1 MNGTVK
7 QFMDTLDEMKTI
19 YHFDD
24 SKTYIQTRDI
34 INLGHDHL
42 SIRTI
47 DEKTGIL
54 IEMSK
59 KINGEKENDIL

>member
-1 MNGTVK
+1 MTKTVK
-7 QFMDTLDEMKTI
+7 WFKDALDEMKNI
-19 YHFDD
+19 YPFDD

-34 INLGHDHL
+34 IKLEHDHL

-59 KINGEKENDIL
+59 KADKEE

>member
-1 MNGTVK
+1 MAGTVK
-7 QFMDTLDEMKTI
+7 QFKDTLEEMKTI
-19 YHFDD
+19 YPFED

-34 INLGHDHL
+34 VNLGHDHL
-42 SIRTI
+42 SISTI

-59 KINGEKENDIL
+59 KVNGEKENDIL